1 MIEANPVK
9 YYCAKYFFL
18 VFALILWLAGGLII
32 SNHTVDNKTFLS
44 FMLLFTIGLIFLYLF
59 SVVSDKI
66 RRVAVGKNKIVV
78 LEGDRN
84 SRFEWPEVKSI
95 KFIPF
100 FNLYQLRIRGKKKS
114 IYFFP
119 SDALDPTFV
128 GNVKGKDTSR
138 LGAVIK
144 KRKKKFGID

>member
-9 YYCAKYFFL
+9 FYCAKYFFL
-18 VFALILWLAGGLII
+18 VFAGILWLAGGLII
-32 SNHTVDNKTFLS
+32 YNHTVDAKTFLS
-44 FMLLFTIGLIFLYLF
+44 FMLLFT
-59 SVVSDKI
+59 VVSNKI

-78 LEGDRN
+78 LEGDQN
-84 SRFEWPEVKSI
+84 ARFEWPEVKSI

-100 FNLYQLRIRGKKKS
+100 FNLYKLRIRGRKKS

-119 SDALDPTFV
+119 SDPLDPTFV
-128 GNVKGKDTSR
+128 ASVKGKDTSR

-144 KRKKKFGID
+144 KRKKKFGIN